1 MKKSII
7 LIGTAI
13 LALSALTACQKKTDN
28 GGNTAMSDDKKITV
42 AASATPHSEILE
54 VAKPLLEKDGYSLD
68 VKVFSDYVQPNMVVD
83 SGEIDAN
90 YFQHIT
96 YLDNFNMEQNTSLV
110 TAGSIHYEPLGIY
123 AGKKSSL
130 DGISQ
135 GDIIAV
141 PNDVTNEARA
151 LLLLQQ
157 LGIIKLKD
165 DAGIKAT
172 KNDIVEN
179 PNGVEIKELE
189 AAQIPNIKDEV
200 AFVVL
205 NGNYALGA
213 GYNVSTDSLGYESS
227 DSEAAK
233 AYANIIAVKAGNEES
248 DKIKAL
254 VNALK
259 SDEVKNFIKEKY
271 NGSVVAVD

>member
-7 LIGTAI
+7 LIGAAI
-13 LALSALTACQKKTDN
+13 LTLSALTACQNKANK
-28 GGNTAMSDDKKITV
+28 GGNAAMSDDKKITV

-96 YLDNFNMEQNTSLV
+96 YLDNFNTEQNTNLV

-123 AGKKSSL
+123 AGQKSNL
-130 DGISQ
+130 DSIAQ

-172 KNDIVEN
+172 KNDIIEN

-233 AYANIIAVKAGNEES
+233 AYANIIAVKTGNENA

>member
-28 GGNTAMSDDKKITV
+28 GGNTAVSDDKKITV

-96 YLDNFNMEQNTSLV
+96 YLDNFNTEQNTSLV

>member
-28 GGNTAMSDDKKITV
+28 GGNTAMSEDKKITV

-96 YLDNFNMEQNTSLV
+96 YLDNFNTEQNTSLV

-157 LGIIKLKD
+157 LGIMKLKD

>member
-96 YLDNFNMEQNTSLV
+96 YLDNFNTEQNTSLV

-213 GYNVSTDSLGYESS
+213 G
-227 DSEAAK
+227 
-233 AYANIIAVKAGNEES
+233 
-248 DKIKAL
+248 
-254 VNALK
+254 
-259 SDEVKNFIKEKY
+259 
-271 NGSVVAVD
+271 

>member
-96 YLDNFNMEQNTSLV
+96 YLDNFNTEQNTSLV

>member
-7 LIGTAI
+7 LIGAAI
-13 LALSALTACQKKTDN
+13 LTLSALTACQNKANK
-28 GGNTAMSDDKKITV
+28 GGNAAMSDDKKITV

-96 YLDNFNMEQNTSLV
+96 YLDNFNTEQNTNLV

-123 AGKKSSL
+123 AGQKSNL
-130 DGISQ
+130 DSIAQ

-172 KNDIVEN
+172 KNDIIEN

-233 AYANIIAVKAGNEES
+233 AYANIIAVKTDNENA

>member
-7 LIGTAI
+7 LIGTAV
-13 LALSALTACQKKTDN
+13 LALSALVGCQKKANN
-28 GGNTAMSDDKKITV
+28 GEKTAMSDDKKITV

-54 VAKPLLEKDGYSLD
+54 VAKPLLEKDGYTLD

-96 YLDNFNMEQNTSLV
+96 YLDNFNAEQNTNLV

-123 AGKKSSL
+123 AGQKTSL
-130 DGISQ
+130 DTISK

-157 LGIIKLKD
+157 LGIIKLKE

-179 PNGVEIKELE
+179 PNEVEIKELE

-213 GYNVSTDSLGYESS
+213 GYNVSTDSLGYETS

-233 AYANIIAVKAGNEES
+233 AYANIVAVSVDNENK

-259 SDEVKNFIKEKY
+259 SDEVKKFINEKY
-271 NGSVVAVD
+271 NGSVIVVD

>member
-96 YLDNFNMEQNTSLV
+96 YLDNFNTEQNTSLV

-172 KNDIVEN
+172 KSDIVEN